1 MGRDRKET
9 SWSQYTPRLI
19 AKAHA
24 LGDNA
29 VKNYWNTTMQRK
41 YRRSLSAGSNLP
53 HPAPRRSS
61 ISPYENWQ
69 RITPQG
75 NSSPT
80 PARYHPYSH
89 HPRTPPATPDR
100 AKVHVSP
107 QSLPPLLI
115 PRYTAPSSRSPYSAE
130 VSPGYGAA
138 KQLPDIH
145 TVFASPSPSP
155 SNIQLPPL
163 QQTWQRSLSE
173 PGYFFAPVSAPSSP
187 TPTITHDSNEQ
198 VKDRMRLDSLLS

>member
-1 MGRDRKET
+1 
-9 SWSQYTPRLI
+9 
-19 AKAHA
+19 
-24 LGDNA
+24 
-29 VKNYWNTTMQRK
+29 MQRK
-41 YRRSLSAGSNLP
+41 CRRSISAGSSLF
-53 HPAPRRSS
+53 HPTIRRSS
-61 ISPYENWQ
+61 VSHCENWQ

-75 NSSPT
+75 NSSP

-100 AKVHVSP
+100 AKVRVSP

-115 PRYTAPSSRSPYSAE
+115 PLYSAPSSRSPYSA
-130 VSPGYGAA
+130 P

-145 TVFASPSPSP
+145 TAFASRSPSP
-155 SNIQLPPL
+155 NNLQLPPL

-187 TPTITHDSNEQ
+187 TTTTNDSNEQ
-198 VKDRMRLDSLLS
+198 VKNRMRLDSLLS